1 MLEKFI
7 SLENLEYFWSK
18 VKKIIIDKDQAM
30 DERVKVFESWN
41 FATEDDVNKILNG
54 TYVPSPEDPETPADP
69 ETPTENVGTVTED
82 NSIVVDETQLENGTY
97 TLRYIDS
104 EDNIIDNFNEIT
116 SFEIN
121 K

>member
-18 VKKIIIDKDQAM
+18 VKKIIIDKDKAM

-54 TYVPSPEDPETPADP
+54 TYVPSPEDPEI
-69 ETPTENVGTVTED
+69 PTENVGTVTED
-82 NSIVVDETQLENGTY
+82 NSIIVDETQLENDIY
-97 TLRYIDS
+97 TLRYIDL